1 MARYLLVGALGGPNF
16 GDELILLTW
25 INIIRR
31 RDSSAKIYC
40 DGYNLFNLKELV
52 GDLADVVGQDESL
65 WNVCKVLDVNN
76 SGNYWDYINEKTK
89 ENTNFNIIID
99 CLSGLRERKIDQIHF
114 VGGGY
119 LNSLWQSNYMLVA
132 MSCLLSRLTG
142 ARLIATGLGLTPI
155 NIHDLPGLQ
164 QLLKSF
170 DLVDVR
176 DESSY
181 NLMNDVGIESLTYTG
196 DDVLLAL
203 SEDYNNRPLQYI
215 AKKSLVLCLQ
225 NDLFDGDGIAKRI
238 FTPRVI
244 RLLHENAVSNIVF
257 VMAMNADVSEHTAD
271 LKSVLIN
278 EKFHVSTIDPFELL
292 KNGFPISDDGLI
304 ITSRYHP
311 HFLSALTG
319 MAGVAIT
326 SMPYYDTKHEAVR
339 AMGSNWKILKS
350 DFDCELLEGILH
362 EELSKENVSY
372 RKSDRDCFINL
383 KNKLVD
389 SVMNLSALRTEF
401 PVDII
406 GILKS
411 CIVEIK
417 LKEKS
422 IVIIEEDLIGRDF
435 IISKVESDLFECVKK
450 INLLKDEF
458 NEYKN
463 YINSSYSWKL
473 TKPFRRIYSLFRRC

>member
-25 INIIRR
+25 INIIRQ
-31 RDSSAKIYC
+31 RDSSAEIYC

-52 GDLADVVGQDESL
+52 GDLADVVSQDESL
-65 WNVCKVLDVNN
+65 WNVCKILDVNN
-76 SGNYWDYINEKTK
+76 SGNYWNYINKKTK

-99 CLSGLRERKIDQIHF
+99 CLAGLRERKIDQIHF

-119 LNSLWQSNYMLVA
+119 LNALWQSNYMLVA

-142 ARLIATGLGLTPI
+142 ARLIATGLGLTPT
-155 NIHDLPGLQ
+155 NVHDLPGLQ

-181 NLMNDVGIESLTYTG
+181 NLLNDMDIDSLTYTG
-196 DDVLLAL
+196 DDVLLVL
-203 SEDYNNRPLQYI
+203 SDDYNIRPLQYI

-244 RLLHENAVSNIVF
+244 KLLHEYAVTNIVF
-257 VMAMNADVSEHTAD
+257 VMAMNADVSERTAN
-271 LKSVLIN
+271 LKSELIN
-278 EKFHVSTIDPFELL
+278 ENFHVSTIDPFELL
-292 KNGFPISDDGLI
+292 KNGFPISEDGLI

-326 SMPYYDTKHEAVR
+326 SMPYYDIKHEAVR
-339 AMGSNWKILKS
+339 TMGSNWKIIKS

-362 EELSKENVSY
+362 EELSNENLSY
-372 RKSDRDCFINL
+372 RENDRDYFINL
-383 KNKLVD
+383 KNKLID
-389 SVMNLSALRTEF
+389 GVMNLPALRTEF
-401 PVDII
+401 PIDIV

-417 LKEKS
+417 LKEAS
-422 IVIIEEDLIGRDF
+422 IGVVEKNLIDKDFSLNTIESE
-435 IISKVESDLFECVKK
+435 LFECVKK
-450 INLLKDEF
+450 INLLEGEF
-458 NEYKN
+458 QDYKN
-463 YINSSYSWKL
+463 YIESSYSWKL
-473 TKPFRRIYSLFRRC
+473 TKPFRRIYSFFLS